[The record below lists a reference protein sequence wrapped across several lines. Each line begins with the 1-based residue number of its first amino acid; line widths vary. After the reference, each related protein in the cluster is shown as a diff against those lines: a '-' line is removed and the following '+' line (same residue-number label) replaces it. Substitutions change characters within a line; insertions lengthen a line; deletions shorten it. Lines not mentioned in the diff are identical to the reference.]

1 MTEERSSREDLG
13 TRLRDARKYCGFS
26 QEEVARHLSV
36 SRSAVSL
43 MESGSRSVNAM
54 ELGRLARLYQRSM
67 ESLTGTASSE
77 SGSASV
83 GLLARATAEL
93 SERDRQE
100 VLRFA
105 EFLRSRSSTS
115 D

>member
-67 ESLTGTASSE
+67 ESLTGTVSSE
-77 SGSASV
+77 SGSESV

>member
-1 MTEERSSREDLG
+1 MTEERSSSDSLG
-13 TRLRDARKYCGFS
+13 IRLRDARKYCGFS
-26 QEEVARHLSV
+26 QEEVARHLNV

-67 ESLTGTASSE
+67 ESLTGTVSSE
-77 SGSASV
+77 SEAESV
-83 GLLARATAEL
+83 GFLARATADL
-93 SERDRQE
+93 SKRDRQE

-105 EFLRSRSSTS
+105 EFLRSRRSAS

>member
-1 MTEERSSREDLG
+1 MTEERSSRRDLG
-13 TRLRDARKYCGFS
+13 LNLRDARKYCGFS
-26 QEEVARHLSV
+26 QEEVARHLNV

-67 ESLTGTASSE
+67 ESLTGATSNA
-77 SGSASV
+77 SGSESV
-83 GLLARATAEL
+83 GLLARATADL

-105 EFLRSRSSTS
+105 EFLRSRSSG